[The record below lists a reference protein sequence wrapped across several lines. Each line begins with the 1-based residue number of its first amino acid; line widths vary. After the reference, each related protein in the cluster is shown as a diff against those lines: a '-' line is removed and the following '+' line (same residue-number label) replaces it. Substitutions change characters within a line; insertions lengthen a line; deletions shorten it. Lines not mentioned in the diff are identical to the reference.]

1 VTLTPR
7 ERLAAV
13 LDRQFGKTAVA
24 ATAAAEPGI
33 LDLGVVGVGDI
44 TLPITTARAKRL
56 RELAAPAK
64 YGKGTETLTDA
75 SVRDTWEVP
84 RQSVQV
90 KWGRE
95 FEAVLDSIRDDL
107 SLPPTCTL
115 RPELHSLLVYERGQF
130 FLPHQDSEKHDGMV
144 ATLVVVLPHRHTGG
158 ELLIGSGKEKV
169 AVRGDE
175 RKLVFAAFYA
185 DTHHEVKPVRTGT
198 RICLTF
204 NLVLEGGTR
213 PSATGSA
220 ADLDEIERHLREH
233 FATPVPQNPYARERV
248 VPDRLLYFLAHE
260 YTERGLDWDRLKGED
275 AIVAGLL
282 GDAAQ
287 QAGCRTMLALTE
299 VHETWD
305 AYPEREYHRSRDGE
319 YYEDSEDEEDN
330 EYEDDEDGGE
340 DADSE
345 DGPYLLNDLIDGETR
360 LVHWIDEDTGAG
372 EDIELDISDAEICKT
387 PDQAAHE
394 PYEQSYEGYM
404 GNWGNT
410 LDRWYRRVALVVFPT
425 EREFAIRAEASTQ
438 WALERIREQATHGDL
453 NGARARVRELTPWRV
468 SGPEE
473 VPAALGTALAVDDA
487 ASATLLLAQVRTSQ
501 LRSDAAA
508 QLTALAGQYGDAWT
522 KEIIEVWGRGREDP
536 FHRTGEDA
544 WYGELPQLCA
554 TLHVAGPGARTA
566 AALLTQQAWQ
576 ALLAEARAHSKPW
589 PTRYRT
595 QALERLAPR
604 LTALLAAIEACDAAS
619 TREDVVRTLPHLD
632 DALTVWLRTAAR
644 AGGAGSDIVLA
655 ETARRLRARLA
666 RPRRAPDD
674 WSIPA
679 PAGCG
684 CELCTRLDAF
694 LADRER
700 RVLEWPI
707 VTASRSH
714 IHNRIESA
722 ELPVSHV
729 TRRQGRPYTLVLTK
743 QDTLFAR
750 EHQEREQDEA
760 DLAALGRT
768 APDQP

>member
-1 VTLTPR
+1 VTGRSVDFSAVTLTPR

-13 LDRQFGKTAVA
+13 LDRQFGRTAVA
-24 ATAAAEPGI
+24 ATAAAESGI
-33 LDLGVVGVGDI
+33 LNLGVVGVGDI
-44 TLPITTARAKRL
+44 ALPITTARAKKL

-84 RQSVQV
+84 RESVRV
-90 KWGRE
+90 RWGRE

-115 RPELHSLLVYERGQF
+115 HPELHSLLVYERGQF

-158 ELLIGSGKEKV
+158 ELLIGSGTEKV
-169 AVRGDE
+169 TVRGDE

-213 PSATGSA
+213 PSTTGST
-220 ADLDEIERHLREH
+220 ADIDEIERHLREH
-233 FATPVPQNPYARERV
+233 FATPVPHSPYSRECA
-248 VPDRLLYFLAHE
+248 VPDRLVYFLAHE

-275 AIVAGLL
+275 AMIAGLL

-305 AYPEREYHRSRDGE
+305 AYPEREYHHSWYD
-319 YYEDSEDEEDN
+319 
-330 EYEDDEDGGE
+330 EYEDGDEDT
-340 DADSE
+340 DSD
-345 DGPYLLNDLIDGETR
+345 DGPYQLNDLIEGEIR
-360 LVHWIDEDTGAG
+360 LAHWIDEDTGAG
-372 EDIELDISDAEICKT
+372 EDIELDISDVEVCKA
-387 PDQAAHE
+387 PDHAAHE

-410 LDRWYRRVALVVFPT
+410 LDRWYRRVALVVFPA
-425 EREFAIRAEASTQ
+425 EHEFAIRTEASTQ
-438 WALERIREQATHGDL
+438 WALERIREQATQGDVD
-453 NGARARVRELTPWRV
+453 GARARVRELTPWTV
-468 SGPEE
+468 SGHEE
-473 VPAALGTALAVDDA
+473 VAAALGAALAVDDA
-487 ASATLLLAQVRTSQ
+487 TSATLLLDQVRTSQ

-508 QLTALAGQYGDAWT
+508 QLAALASQYGDAWT
-522 KEIIEVWGRGREDP
+522 KEIIGVWGRCREDL
-536 FHRTGEDA
+536 FHRTGEGA

-576 ALLAEARAHSKPW
+576 ALLAEARAHCEPW

-604 LTALLAAIEACDAAS
+604 LTGLLAAIEACDADS

-679 PAGCG
+679 LAGCD

-750 EHQEREQDEA
+750 ENEEREQDEA
-760 DLAALGRT
+760 DLAALGHAGT
-768 APDQP
+768 

>member
-1 VTLTPR
+1 MTLTPR

-13 LDRQFGKTAVA
+13 LDRQFGKTACA
-24 ATAAAEPGI
+24 ATASAEPGM
-33 LDLGVVGVGDI
+33 LDLGVAGLGDI
-44 TLPITTARAKRL
+44 ALPITSATAKKL

-84 RQSVQV
+84 RETVRVS
-90 KWGRE
+90 WGGE
-95 FEAVLDSIRDDL
+95 LEAVLASIRDDL

-115 RPELHSLLVYERGQF
+115 RPELHSMLVYERGQF

-158 ELLIGSGKEKV
+158 ELLIGSSKEKV
-169 AVRGDE
+169 EVRGDE

-185 DTHHEVKPVRTGT
+185 DTHHEVKQVHTGT

-213 PSATGSA
+213 PRATGSQPA
-220 ADLDEIERHLREH
+220 IDEIERHLREH
-233 FATPVPQNPYARERV
+233 FATPVPRRSYSRKPAA
-248 VPDRLLYFLAHE
+248 PDRLVYFLAHQ

-275 AIVAGLL
+275 AVVAGLV

-287 QAGCRTMLALTE
+287 RAGCRTMLALTE

-305 AYPEREYHRSRDGE
+305 AYPEREYRHRSWHDE
-319 YYEDSEDEEDN
+319 FENDDEEDS
-330 EYEDDEDGGE
+330 D
-340 DADSE
+340 
-345 DGPYLLNDLIDGETR
+345 DGPYELNDLIDGETR
-360 LVHWIDEDTGAG
+360 LVHWIDGETGIA
-372 EDIELDISDAEICKT
+372 EDIELDVSDIEVCKT
-387 PDQAAHE
+387 PDHAMHE

-410 LDRWYRRVALVVFPT
+410 LDRWYRRVALVVFPA
-425 EREFAIRAEASTQ
+425 EREFAIRTEASTR
-438 WALERIREQATHGDL
+438 WALERITEQAAQGDAD
-453 NGARARVRELTPWRV
+453 GARTRVRELEPWIV
-468 SGPEE
+468 SSPEE
-473 VPAALGTALAVDDA
+473 LRAALTAALAVDDA
-487 ASATLLLAQVRTSQ
+487 ASATLLLNQVRTSQ
-501 LRSDAAA
+501 LRAETAA
-508 QLTALAGQYGDAWT
+508 QLAAVADKYRAAWAE
-522 KEIIEVWGRGREDP
+522 KIVGVWSERRENS
-536 FHRTGEDA
+536 FHHTDESA
-544 WYGELPQLCA
+544 WYGELPELCA
-554 TLHVAGPGARTA
+554 ILHAAGPGARA
-566 AALLTQQAWQ
+566 AAATLMEQAWQ
-576 ALLAEARAHSKPW
+576 ALLAKAQVHSRPW
-589 PTRYRT
+589 PTRYQT
-595 QALERLAPR
+595 QTLESLAPR
-604 LTALLAAIEACDAAS
+604 LSRLLAAIEACDAGS
-619 TREDVVRTLPHLD
+619 TREEIARTLPKLD
-632 DALTVWLRTAAR
+632 DGLTVWLRTAAR
-644 AGGAGSDIVLA
+644 VGGAGSDVVAA

-714 IHNRIESA
+714 IHSRIDSA

-750 EHQEREQDEA
+750 EHEERERDEA
-760 DLAALGRT
+760 DLAALAHVGT
-768 APDQP
+768 